1 MGIEEKRLDMQV
13 EPANPFRPG
22 AGHMPL
28 YLAGREEEK
37 NEFRKLLKQNVILDN
52 LVLTGLRGVGK
63 TVLLDTLKPIA
74 INDGW
79 LWVGTDLTE
88 ATSLS
93 EQNIAVRL
101 IADLSVVTSGIE
113 LGRHETRKIGFSAA
127 SGADATGEPQ
137 TLTFEVLSS
146 IYNHTPGL
154 VADKLKATLEKA
166 WEYIKAKVGPKGL
179 IFAYDEA
186 QNMSDRSHKEQYPLS
201 LMLDVFQSLQK
212 KGVPMMLALA
222 GLPTLFPRLVEAR
235 TFAERMFRVVFLDR
249 LDEGASREAIRK
261 PIQQSAC
268 SFPIEEPL
276 IASIIQ
282 VSGGYPYFIQFI
294 CREVYDAA
302 LQMHRDG
309 KPLVVSIADIT
320 RKLDTDF
327 FAGRWA
333 RATDRQR
340 ELLRVVAHLN
350 NCDEEFTVQEV
361 VEKSKEML
369 QNSFGSSHVNQM
381 FGTLSSAGLIYKN
394 RHGKYSFAVPLLGQ
408 FIRRQEVGRI
418 A

>member
-1 MGIEEKRLDMQV
+1 M
-13 EPANPFRPG
+13 
-22 AGHMPL
+22 
-28 YLAGREEEK
+28 
-37 NEFRKLLKQNVILDN
+37 
-52 LVLTGLRGVGK
+52 
-63 TVLLDTLKPIA
+63 
-74 INDGW
+74 
-79 LWVGTDLTE
+79 
-88 ATSLS
+88 
-93 EQNIAVRL
+93 
-101 IADLSVVTSGIE
+101 
-113 LGRHETRKIGFSAA
+113 
-127 SGADATGEPQ
+127 
-137 TLTFEVLSS
+137 
-146 IYNHTPGL
+146 
-154 VADKLKATLEKA
+154 
-166 WEYIKAKVGPKGL
+166 GPKGL

-186 QNMSDRSHKEQYPLS
+186 QNMSDRSDKEQYPLS

-212 KGVPMMLALA
+212 KGMPMMLALA

-249 LDEGASREAIRK
+249 LDDAASREAIRK

-268 SFPIEEPL
+268 SFPIQESL
-276 IASIIQ
+276 IASIVK

-340 ELLRVVAHLN
+340 ELLRVVAHLD

-408 FIRRQEVGRI
+408 FIRRQEVGRLQWD
-418 A
+418 AS

>member
-1 MGIEEKRLDMQV
+1 MQLV
-13 EPANPFRPG
+13 PANPFRPG

-37 NEFRKLLKQNVILDN
+37 NEFRKLLRQSVILDN

-74 INDGW
+74 INEGW

-93 EQNIAVRL
+93 EENIAVRL

-113 LGRHETRKIGFSAA
+113 IGRQEARRIGFATA
-127 SGADATGEPQ
+127 NRPGAVGDPQ
-137 TLTFEVLSS
+137 TLSFEVLGSL
-146 IYNHTPGL
+146 YANTPGL
-154 VADKLKATLEKA
+154 VADKLKATLETA
-166 WEYIKAKVGPKGL
+166 WKFIKTKVDPGGL

-186 QNMSDRSHKEQYPLS
+186 QNMSDRSDKEQFPLS

-212 KGVPMMLALA
+212 KGIPMMLVLA

-249 LDEGASREAIRK
+249 LDREASQEAIRN
-261 PIQQSAC
+261 PIQQAKC
-268 SFPIEEPL
+268 PFPLREQL
-276 IASIIQ
+276 IDSIVA

-294 CREVYDAA
+294 CREVYDTA

-309 KPLVVSIADIT
+309 KPLIVSMSDIT
-320 RKLDTDF
+320 RKLDSDF

-340 ELLRVVAHLN
+340 ELLRVVAHLD
-350 NCDEEFTVQEV
+350 NCDEEFTVHEV
-361 VEKSKEML
+361 VEKSKEIL
-369 QNSFGSSHVNQM
+369 ENSFGASHVNQM
-381 FGTLSSAGLIYKN
+381 FGTLSGAGLIYKN

-408 FIRRQEVGRI
+408 FIRRQEGGNTGR
-418 A
+418 